1 MSAYWVLGTVV
12 SAGYT
17 PRSRRAK
24 SCSPGTYT
32 VVGRQIGNKK
42 MYARTR
48 EFKITT
54 RKTAALGC
62 YRAALGLCPIWG
74 MRIQRL
80 IEGRCSRPGI
90 HLFNGVFL
98 RVVIILFA
106 N

>member
-1 MSAYWVLGTVV
+1 M
-12 SAGYT
+12 
-17 PRSRRAK
+17 
-24 SCSPGTYT
+24 
-32 VVGRQIGNKK
+32 VGRQIGNQE
-42 MYARTR
+42 MYTRTR

-62 YRAALGLCPIWG
+62 YRAEVGLCPLWG
-74 MRIQRL
+74 MRILRL
-80 IEGRCSRPGI
+80 IEGRHSRPGI